1 MTSVP
6 LPLHRLADFL
16 SKGSVTVPPSPL
28 QIHLLRGWRDSTL
41 LSYNAGVKKFK
52 RFLAAT
58 ARDDW
63 VLPASPTDIY
73 DFCFWS
79 GRSERG
85 AEDQDVSAKTLAKYL
100 YAIQAWHLYH
110 DTPYPHISTGRVTVL
125 LRACGRQDA
134 LMPRKPEKSA
144 IMLEHLLALYHH
156 WINGS
161 PEETAALDCTLVA
174 FWGMMR
180 LAEVTYD
187 RREGQPAWLN
197 SILNRDV
204 VQSTTSSNSITLIVR
219 GAKTA
224 KAGEAQ
230 TVLLNA
236 QPNVLCPVQAIR
248 RRLVSMESPDN
259 GLFSY
264 KLRSRVNLTRSA
276 LVRLCAR
283 VWLAHGWLG
292 LSGHSFRVGG
302 ASFRAALG
310 VPHQEIRNLGRW
322 TSDCYKLYLR
332 TYSSDALRETLSLIN
347 YLNREKAT
355 TLGNID
361 V

>member
-1 MTSVP
+1 MTSEP

-16 SKGSVTVPPSPL
+16 SCGTVARAPSPL

-52 RFLAAT
+52 RFLSAT
-58 ARDDW
+58 ARHDW
-63 VLPASPTDIY
+63 ILPASPTDIY
-73 DFCFWS
+73 EFCFWA
-79 GRSERG
+79 GRSEAG
-85 AEDQDVSAKTLAKYL
+85 PEEQDVTAKTVGKYL
-100 YAIQAWHLYH
+100 YAIQAWHSFH
-110 DTPYPHISTGRVTVL
+110 DMPYPHVSSGRVIIL

-134 LMPRKPEKSA
+134 LMPSRPRKSA
-144 IMLEHLLALYHH
+144 VMLWHLLTLYHE
-156 WINGS
+156 WLDGS
-161 PEETAALDCTLVA
+161 QEEKAALDCVLVS

-204 VQSTTSSNSITLIVR
+204 IQNQASPTSVSLVVR

-224 KAGEAQ
+224 KAGDAQ
-230 TVLLNA
+230 SVLLNA
-236 QPNVLCPVQAIR
+236 QPNVLCPVRAIR
-248 RRLVSMESPDN
+248 RRLLMIDSPDH

-264 KLRSRVNLTRSA
+264 MDGHRLNLTRSC
-276 LVRLCAR
+276 LVRLCTK
-283 VWLAHGWLG
+283 VWVAHGWLG

-310 VPHQEIRNLGRW
+310 VPHLDIRRLGRW

-332 TYSSDALRETLSLIN
+332 VYSDEEMTKTLALVK
-347 YLNREKAT
+347 YLNGTGT
-355 TLGNID
+355 TRPQEVEL
-361 V
+361 